1 LVAAAL
7 VAEDSVLLLEAAI
20 DVDEKGPAPPAALVH
35 AVSATS
41 EGSGVPVF
49 TALAMREAEGDE
61 LLDPDEAEVL
71 VGTGVDFAMNYV
83 VLDNVDASALLLTAA
98 TDDSVLLLNTS
109 VDGVGVVVL
118 VIFEVDEDTNTSGV
132 AVPVAEDVAK
142 LLEAAADTG
151 VEVLVPPAALVN
163 AVFATVEG
171 PGVLIFPTLAVLDAK
186 GDELLDPVR
195 AEGLMGTV
203 ADFSPTPGVL
213 DEVDARALVL
223 TAVAD
228 DDVPWLTNFVD
239 GVGVAV
245 PVILEVDD
253 DVKIPVVAA
262 LAAEDEVL
270 LLQAAADADVERPVL
285 SAVLAS
291 AVSTTAEGSGVLAL
305 TARAVFDADGDEL
318 LVSVRAS
325 PDSAQIDT
333 DAALV
338 ESVAPLIPDRA
349 NVAPGGR
356 WEGTPRPFS
365 SAAAEPR
372 PEQERRASLSEQRPT
387 NSQSSPTACFGQ
399 ETLVRVAV
407 AGTQG
412 DWTRKKFIHIT
423 PDDHVWGWFQ
433 ENATAVV

>member
-1 LVAAAL
+1 
-7 VAEDSVLLLEAAI
+7 
-20 DVDEKGPAPPAALVH
+20 
-35 AVSATS
+35 
-41 EGSGVPVF
+41 
-49 TALAMREAEGDE
+49 
-61 LLDPDEAEVL
+61 
-71 VGTGVDFAMNYV
+71 
-83 VLDNVDASALLLTAA
+83 
-98 TDDSVLLLNTS
+98 
-109 VDGVGVVVL
+109 
-118 VIFEVDEDTNTSGV
+118 
-132 AVPVAEDVAK
+132 
-142 LLEAAADTG
+142 
-151 VEVLVPPAALVN
+151 
-163 AVFATVEG
+163 
-171 PGVLIFPTLAVLDAK
+171 
-186 GDELLDPVR
+186 
-195 AEGLMGTV
+195 
-203 ADFSPTPGVL
+203 
-213 DEVDARALVL
+213 
-223 TAVAD
+223 
-228 DDVPWLTNFVD
+228 
-239 GVGVAV
+239 VAV

-412 DWTRKKFIHIT
+412 DRTRKKFIHIT

>member
-228 DDVPWLTNFVD
+228 DDVPGSL
-239 GVGVAV
+239 
-245 PVILEVDD
+245 IL
-253 DVKIPVVAA
+253 
-262 LAAEDEVL
+262 
-270 LLQAAADADVERPVL
+270 
-285 SAVLAS
+285 
-291 AVSTTAEGSGVLAL
+291 
-305 TARAVFDADGDEL
+305 
-318 LVSVRAS
+318 
-325 PDSAQIDT
+325 
-333 DAALV
+333 
-338 ESVAPLIPDRA
+338 
-349 NVAPGGR
+349 
-356 WEGTPRPFS
+356 
-365 SAAAEPR
+365 
-372 PEQERRASLSEQRPT
+372 
-387 NSQSSPTACFGQ
+387 
-399 ETLVRVAV
+399 
-407 AGTQG
+407 
-412 DWTRKKFIHIT
+412 
-423 PDDHVWGWFQ
+423 
-433 ENATAVV
+433 

>member
-1 LVAAAL
+1 
-7 VAEDSVLLLEAAI
+7 
-20 DVDEKGPAPPAALVH
+20 
-35 AVSATS
+35 
-41 EGSGVPVF
+41 
-49 TALAMREAEGDE
+49 
-61 LLDPDEAEVL
+61 
-71 VGTGVDFAMNYV
+71 
-83 VLDNVDASALLLTAA
+83 
-98 TDDSVLLLNTS
+98 
-109 VDGVGVVVL
+109 
-118 VIFEVDEDTNTSGV
+118 
-132 AVPVAEDVAK
+132 
-142 LLEAAADTG
+142 
-151 VEVLVPPAALVN
+151 
-163 AVFATVEG
+163 
-171 PGVLIFPTLAVLDAK
+171 
-186 GDELLDPVR
+186 
-195 AEGLMGTV
+195 
-203 ADFSPTPGVL
+203 
-213 DEVDARALVL
+213 
-223 TAVAD
+223 
-228 DDVPWLTNFVD
+228 
-239 GVGVAV
+239 VAV

-338 ESVAPLIPDRA
+338 ESVAPLIPDSAQSAA

-356 WEGTPRPFS
+356 WEGTPRPLS
-365 SAAAEPR
+365 SAAAEPG